1 MEKTCVILVVTH
13 KDYWM
18 PKDSLYRPLQ
28 VGSGESFHA
37 SWLRDNTGDHISEK
51 NPHFCEL
58 TGLYWAWKNMGA
70 DIIGL
75 CHYRRYPGSPSAGGP
90 KTERL
95 LTRKEIDHLLKTS
108 TDAQGVD
115 ILLPRKRHYWIETR
129 ESQYAHAHH
138 AEDLRCIE
146 TILSERFPEYLDAWH
161 HMLKTRSGHICNMFV
176 MRKELLDA
184 YCSWLFDILFR
195 AEQVLD
201 ISAYSTE
208 DRRVFGFLGERLL
221 DVWIERNQYTWKEV
235 PMINL
240 EDQHWIRKGMA
251 FIRRKWMGKT

>member
-115 ILLPRKRHYWIETR
+115 ILLPRKRHYWIETNY
-129 ESQYAHAHH
+129 SQYAHAHH
-138 AEDLRCIE
+138 AIDLDITRQIV
-146 TILSERFPEYLDAWH
+146 SEKYPAYLPVFEASMRRRKGHRF
-161 HMLKTRSGHICNMFV
+161 NMFI
-176 MRKELLDA
+176 MKQDQLDA
-184 YCSWLFDILFR
+184 YCAWLFDILFELEKR
-195 AEQVLD
+195 LD
-201 ISAYSTE
+201 ITGYSKN
-208 DRRVFGFLGERLL
+208 DQRVFGFVGERLL
-221 DVWIERNQYTWKEV
+221 DVWPDTNAVAYQDVPYVFMERQNWIMKGWKF
-235 PMINL
+235 L
-240 EDQHWIRKGMA
+240 KKKLGWK
-251 FIRRKWMGKT
+251 